1 MHTGFSIACSAC
13 CWTHVYLKPYGDCRS
28 NTLQLQSCCLPTPLS
43 ASLSGYAQLHSADGM
58 LYAQQVLLDIGAGQG
73 LFSLA
78 AAARGHRA
86 IAFELS
92 PNSLASFEASM
103 AFNGFQ
109 DLITLHK
116 VEQPPT
122 GRLRLAT
129 ALLTCSSFGPV
140 CQGTVHS
147 GVR

>member
-1 MHTGFSIACSAC
+1 M
-13 CWTHVYLKPYGDCRS
+13 
-28 NTLQLQSCCLPTPLS
+28 
-43 ASLSGYAQLHSADGM
+43 
-58 LYAQQVLLDIGAGQG
+58 DIGAGPG

-116 VEQPPT
+116 VHVQAT
-122 GRLRLAT
+122 YRLQ
-129 ALLTCSSFGPV
+129 SH
-140 CQGTVHS
+140 GTL
-147 GVR
+147 

>member
-1 MHTGFSIACSAC
+1 M
-13 CWTHVYLKPYGDCRS
+13 
-28 NTLQLQSCCLPTPLS
+28 
-43 ASLSGYAQLHSADGM
+43 
-58 LYAQQVLLDIGAGQG
+58 LLDIGAGQG

-116 VEQPPT
+116 VYQPHADHLSGHPD
-122 GRLRLAT
+122 
-129 ALLTCSSFGPV
+129 PV
-140 CQGTVHS
+140 I
-147 GVR
+147 GVMLFYA

>member
-1 MHTGFSIACSAC
+1 M
-13 CWTHVYLKPYGDCRS
+13 
-28 NTLQLQSCCLPTPLS
+28 
-43 ASLSGYAQLHSADGM
+43 
-58 LYAQQVLLDIGAGQG
+58 LLDIGAGQG
-73 LFSLA
+73 LFSIA

-116 VEQPPT
+116 VPPT
-122 GRLRLAT
+122 PPPMPRWFQAQCTHFSVCLSVTTHVQQTREQQCVMQQQQSCT
-129 ALLTCSSFGPV
+129 AVTLFHMRRAEIIS
-140 CQGTVHS
+140 
-147 GVR
+147 

>member
-1 MHTGFSIACSAC
+1 M
-13 CWTHVYLKPYGDCRS
+13 
-28 NTLQLQSCCLPTPLS
+28 
-43 ASLSGYAQLHSADGM
+43 
-58 LYAQQVLLDIGAGQG
+58 LLDIGAGQG

-116 VEQPPT
+116 VQWPLAGHTLKTLCVLSTGGLFSSAQPA
-122 GRLRLAT
+122 GV
-129 ALLTCSSFGPV
+129 LLGLL
-140 CQGTVHS
+140 CQYIVYNGIM
-147 GVR
+147 